1 MQVMATFQSSLYL
14 VFLHYK
20 PYVMQYENYLK
31 LAVLMFLTYFF
42 YKLGG
47 MTVTDK
53 IEYEKEQ
60 LRAFI

>member
-1 MQVMATFQSSLYL
+1 MQVMATLQSSLYL

-20 PYVMQYENYLK
+20 PYAMQYQNYLK

-47 MTVTDK
+47 MTVTDQ
-53 IEYEKEQ
+53 I
-60 LRAFI
+60 